1 MQGGTNVDFSA
12 PTSGTWEGMLFYQD
26 RADTNTATISGGSNA
41 ALTGVLYFPNAP
53 VTYSG
58 GSAGSSPYTVIV
70 AGSATFSGGST
81 LNSDFSSLSN
91 GSPIKRVTL
100 AE

>member
-1 MQGGTNVDFSA
+1 M
-12 PTSGTWEGMLFYQD
+12 
-26 RADTNTATISGGSNA
+26 
-41 ALTGVLYFPNAP
+41 LYFPNAP